1 MGIAANQSN
10 LRRNANTKNNE
21 PRSSSSVQL
30 SSADKPTYQ
39 KIGKNSLK
47 KIRFHS
53 KSCEDA
59 SKQERIF
66 LKLDPKNPQHVHKI
80 QQRRKAVT
88 KGKNTIG
95 YDVYC
100 RSIPKEKRQK
110 RSMVTPSTPDHTLDI
125 PNKKW
130 NGMVRSWRVA
140 LHRYDPIDL
149 QQSFAAAHEAA
160 VVERQKISRSFPAE
174 INNTGV
180 TVKEIEVAKSGVLNL
195 VEVTTNSNYEDGNPN
210 SPSQNMEFL
219 SQTTQLATEEVQQPI
234 SCITPE
240 DDHKTKGGGMISEL
254 DRWEAARRE
263 NEDTTFFSEGDVDD
277 SDDDLL

>member
-95 YDVYC
+95 YDIYC

-140 LHRYDPIDL
+140 LHRYDPVDL
-149 QQSFAAAHEAA
+149 QQSFAAAQEAA
-160 VVERQKISRSFPAE
+160 LTKGQNVSQSSPA
-174 INNTGV
+174 GV
-180 TVKEIEVAKSGVLNL
+180 DNAVLTVKEKEIANSGLLNL
-195 VEVTTNSNYEDGNPN
+195 VQVVTHSKNEHIDQNSSLRQTELF
-210 SPSQNMEFL
+210 SPKMVTDQRRP
-219 SQTTQLATEEVQQPI
+219 THVA
-234 SCITPE
+234 TPE
-240 DDHKTKGGGMISEL
+240 DDHGSKQGGIIFEFN
-254 DRWEAARRE
+254 RWEGAKQE
-263 NEDTTFFSEGDVDD
+263 IEDSTFSSAGEDD
-277 SDDDLL
+277 YSDDELL